1 MKLEENKVAKIAF
14 KLYVN
19 GFEGELVEEIPE
31 DEGFE
36 FLVGSKNLLLSLE
49 DNLMGMEKG
58 EDFKF
63 EIPKDHAYGDYNE
76 NMKVDLEKSIFVDEK
91 GKLLEEEL
99 QIGNYIPMRDNEN
112 NLLNGKV
119 LEVGDDKVK
128 LDFNHPL
135 SGESLFFEGKI
146 LDIREATEE
155 EIDHGHVHNGQHHH

>member
-1 MKLEENKVAKIAF
+1 
-14 KLYVN
+14 
-19 GFEGELVEEIPE
+19 
-31 DEGFE
+31 
-36 FLVGSKNLLLSLE
+36 
-49 DNLMGMEKG
+49 
-58 EDFKF
+58 
-63 EIPKDHAYGDYNE
+63 
-76 NMKVDLEKSIFVDEK
+76 
-91 GKLLEEEL
+91 
-99 QIGNYIPMRDNEN
+99 MRDNEN